1 MLECSANEYY
11 HLLVVSI
18 KFKCKSSD
26 KEVML
31 AIRDHPIA
39 MFHIVAGRGSGIVP
53 ET

>member
-1 MLECSANEYY
+1 MTITIFWLF
-11 HLLVVSI
+11 LLNLSVKLVT
-18 KFKCKSSD
+18 KKYL
-26 KEVML
+26 L